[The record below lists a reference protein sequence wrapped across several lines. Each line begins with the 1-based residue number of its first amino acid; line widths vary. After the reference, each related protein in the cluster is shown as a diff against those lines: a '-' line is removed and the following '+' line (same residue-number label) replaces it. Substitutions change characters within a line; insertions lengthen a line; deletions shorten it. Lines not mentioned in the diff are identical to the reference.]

1 MAGHSQFKNIQHRK
15 NAQDA
20 KKGKVFTK
28 LIKEIAVAVREGG
41 GPDID
46 SNPRLRTAL
55 QNARGANMPKDVFE
69 RAVKK
74 AAGDGEAAME
84 TINFEAYGP
93 EGSAIMVEA
102 ATDNNTRTVAN
113 IRSYFNKHGGNLGKE
128 GCLQFI
134 FTRKGVFTLE
144 KILKISEDD
153 FMLEII
159 DSGAEDVEIG
169 EEFINIICEKDRF
182 GDVSKKLSEMKLE
195 PKESGLQWMPNDTK
209 KISEKAQAAVAKL
222 IDVLEED
229 DDVLKVYHNVEL

>member
-169 EEFINIICEKDRF
+169 E
-182 GDVSKKLSEMKLE
+182 
-195 PKESGLQWMPNDTK
+195 
-209 KISEKAQAAVAKL
+209 
-222 IDVLEED
+222 
-229 DDVLKVYHNVEL
+229 

>member
-229 DDVLKVYHNVEL
+229 DDVQAVHNNMQ